1 MLNWHP
7 LRDFIL
13 LIALAPLAYYL
24 LASIAALH
32 FFTRKRREADGFT
45 PPVSILKPVR
55 GLDPGAYE
63 NFASFCRLDY
73 PVYEIIFN
81 VADDQDA
88 AIPVIEQIMR
98 DFPDRQIRLLI
109 GAERLG
115 VSNKVNK
122 LSRMVDE
129 AQYEH
134 LVISD
139 SDIRVTNGY
148 LWSVIAPFA
157 NPKIGAVTCLYRG
170 VPGDSIGSQFEAIG
184 NSSDFDAGVISAWQL
199 GMVNFTLG
207 ATMATTKRCLRKIG
221 GFENLADQFT
231 DDYELGNRLTA
242 LGYKV
247 AISRQ
252 PVETVYPAHSLRE
265 AFRHQVRWALTI
277 RHSNPAGHL
286 GLIFTQGLFWC
297 LLAACVAHSVALAAG
312 YLLGYLLLRGTM
324 AWTVGVWG
332 MKDEF
337 LKRRLWFLPAR
348 DAWAFLVLLSS
359 FLTRRIEWRGVE
371 YYIRGKELIPI
382 QPRTAR
388 G

>member
-1 MLNWHP
+1 VITWLQ
-7 LRDFIL
+7 LRHLIL
-13 LIALAPLAYYL
+13 LLALAPLAYYF

-32 FFTRKRREADGFT
+32 FFTKRRQETEGFA

-55 GLDPGAYE
+55 GLDPAAYE
-63 NFASFCRLDY
+63 NFASFCNLSY
-73 PVYEIIFN
+73 PEYEIIFN
-81 VADDQDA
+81 VADEHDA
-88 AIPVIEQIMR
+88 AIPVIEKIMR
-98 DFPDRQIRLLI
+98 DFPERQIRLLI

-134 LVISD
+134 VVISD
-139 SDIRVTNGY
+139 SDIRVSDGY
-148 LWSVIAPFA
+148 LRSVIAPFS

-170 VPGDSIGSQFEAIG
+170 IPNSTIGSEFEAMG

-207 ATMATTKRCLRKIG
+207 ATMATTKRSLRKIG

-247 AISRQ
+247 AISNR
-252 PVETVYPAHSLRE
+252 PVETIYPAHSLRE

-277 RHSNPAGHL
+277 RHSTPAGHL
-286 GLIFTQGLFWC
+286 GLIFTQGLFWSI
-297 LLAACVAHSVALAAG
+297 LAACVAHSAALAAG
-312 YLLGYLLLRGTM
+312 YIGGYLLLRGTM

-332 MKDEF
+332 MKDSF
-337 LKRRLWFLPAR
+337 LKKRLWLLPAR
-348 DAWAFLVLLSS
+348 DAWAFLVLVSS

-371 YYIRGKELIPI
+371 YYIRGKELIPV